1 MKSLKHSI
9 NSWLHI
15 VASVAL
21 LIGMCPSTRVNAQ
34 VVGATLSGTITD
46 QSGGV
51 VPKADVAIKNTA
63 TSDTRTVSTNADG
76 IYSAANLQ
84 PGKYDVTVSASGFS
98 RAVQTGLTLTVGATQ
113 ILNLTMQVGQA
124 TQTVEVTADAP
135 AMNLENAAIG
145 SNIAENAVKEL
156 PLNGRSW
163 SDLATLSPGVYAVHT
178 QLTQARDLWSRG
190 FGSQLSISGARPQQN
205 NYRVDGVSVNDP
217 TNGGPGSLLG
227 GNMGVDAIS
236 EFSVLT
242 TNYSTEYGRASG
254 GIINATTKSGT
265 NSFHGNAYEF
275 LRNSALD
282 AANFF
287 DNANGLQKPPF
298 RRNQFGASAGGPIR
312 KDKTFI
318 FGDYEGLRQ
327 FLGETQASIVPS
339 ASARAGLLCSS
350 ALIAPSAACPTTNQ
364 LPFVAGK
371 TDANGVDLKVVPYL
385 SAFWP
390 KSSVPNPND
399 PTGDTN
405 IFAFGRNVV
414 TIENYF
420 IIRADHKISERDG
433 LHGTYFYDY
442 NHQTQP
448 DEMDNRSQ
456 LNVVN
461 RQFGTIEETHTFGA
475 NFVNSVR
482 GGINRTYLGGPSSS
496 LAINPA
502 TADTSLGFA
511 PGWSAGLIYAPPL
524 QTFFGGLT
532 GSAPQTNAFTSIQGY
547 DDASLL
553 KGRHTLKF
561 GVNVERMRANMIAAP
576 RPGGQF
582 NFGTLASF
590 LTNGDPK
597 YGSVAI
603 SSDLSLV
610 PITRD
615 YRQTI
620 FGVYFQDDW
629 RFRPNLTFN
638 LGLRYE
644 PATVPVEIHGRM
656 GSLLTQYDAF
666 PAIANPKE
674 VSPLVDCSACP
685 ILSGAYFK
693 NNMLHDFD
701 PRIGFAWDPFKTGKT
716 SVRGGFGV
724 YDQLTL
730 ITHVR
735 SQIAG
740 NFPFNPGGNSGNL
753 LPGSFGGFPSFG
765 SATTCPPGPYNGST
779 PVAAFCQITQSGSDS
794 KRAGIIERTPK
805 RAYVMQWNFS
815 VQRAITPNFTAL
827 IGYVGSHGVHG
838 NTADDDFNMVPPTF
852 SPLGYLWPCDAPG
865 LPYSPDATHG
875 NINACFGQGGP
886 AASPYPEFNTHV
898 HRENGV
904 FFRNS
909 SRYDGMEVQLTRN
922 MSHGLQI
929 QGSFTWSKSLD
940 TASASAVGDQFTTGI
955 SSLFVFDP
963 RLTRAPSEFNVGRVM
978 NISYLWQIPTPKS
991 LSGFARTALGGWQ
1004 VGGLFSLSDGAPFTP
1019 LLNGDA
1025 LGLQN
1030 TDAFAYPDVL
1040 KGTPGCGSLVN
1051 PGNPNHYLKVECFAI
1066 PPIVQYQGRNWIRLG
1081 TSGRNDVTGPGL
1093 QDLDF
1098 SVVKN
1103 THVPKISETFN
1114 VQFRVEAFN
1123 VLNHANFNPLGAA
1136 SGNNVILNPFA
1147 YNPSTPGT
1155 EKVSTGAVGA
1165 GDFTATTSRQLQFA
1179 LKMIW

>member
-1 MKSLKHSI
+1 MTRNLSDAKRI
-9 NSWLHI
+9 WLHI
-15 VASVAL
+15 AASIVVLVGLGTCARL
-21 LIGMCPSTRVNAQ
+21 GAQ

-51 VPKADVAIKNTA
+51 VPNAQISIRNTA
-63 TSDTRTVSTNADG
+63 TGDTRNVTTNADG

-84 PGKYDVTVSASGFS
+84 PGTYDIAISAAGFS
-98 RAVQTGLTLTVGATQ
+98 KAVQSGLTLTVGAQQT
-113 ILNLTMQVGQA
+113 LNLTMQVGQA
-124 TQTVEVTADAP
+124 SQTVEVAAEAP
-135 AMNLENAAIG
+135 TMNLENAAIG
-145 SNIAENAVKEL
+145 SNIAEKAVKEL

-163 SDLATLSPGVYAVHT
+163 SDLATLSPGVYALHT

-190 FGSQLSISGARPQQN
+190 FGSQLTISGARPQQN

-254 GIINATTKSGT
+254 GVINATTKSGT
-265 NSFHGNAYEF
+265 NRFHGNAYEF

-282 AANFF
+282 ASNFF
-287 DNANGLQKPPF
+287 DNANGLKKPPF
-298 RRNQFGASAGGPIR
+298 RRNQFGVSAGGPIR

-327 FLGETQASIVPS
+327 FLGQTQASIVPS
-339 ASARAGLLCSS
+339 AAALSGLLCSLC
-350 ALIAPSAACPTTNQ
+350 ATPVQ
-364 LPFVAGK
+364 LPAIAGK
-371 TDANGVDLKVVPYL
+371 TDANGIDLKVLPYL
-385 SAFWP
+385 NAFWP

-399 PTGDTN
+399 VKGDTN
-405 IFAFGRNVV
+405 IFAFGRNII
-414 TIENYF
+414 TPENYF
-420 IIRADHKISERDG
+420 IIRADHRFSERDG
-433 LHGTYFYDY
+433 LHGTYYYDY

-448 DEMDNRSQ
+448 DEMNNRSQ

-461 RQFGTIEETHTFGA
+461 RQFATMEETHTFGS

-482 GGINRTYLGGPSSS
+482 GGLNRTFLGGPVSSI
-496 LAINPA
+496 AINPA
-502 TADTSLGFA
+502 AADTALGFA
-511 PGWSAGLIYAPPL
+511 PGWSAGLIYASPL

-532 GSAPQTNAFTSIQGY
+532 GAAPQINAWTSIQGY

-553 KGRHTLKF
+553 KGKHTLKF
-561 GVNVERMRANMIAAP
+561 GVNVERMRANMIAQP

-582 NFGTLASF
+582 NFGNLASF
-590 LTNGDPK
+590 LTNGDIQ

-603 SSDLSLV
+603 NADLSLV
-610 PITRD
+610 PVTRD

-620 FGVYFQDDW
+620 FGAYFQDDV
-629 RFRPNLTFN
+629 RLRPNLTLN

-656 GSLLTQYDAF
+656 GSLLTPNDPF
-666 PAIANPKE
+666 PAIANPAQ

-685 ILSGAYFK
+685 KLVGTYFK
-693 NNMLHDFD
+693 NNMLHDFE
-701 PRIGFAWDPFKTGKT
+701 PRVGFAWDPFKTGKT
-716 SVRGGFGV
+716 SIRGGFGM

-740 NFPFNPGGNSGNL
+740 NFPFNPGGNAGNL
-753 LPGSFGGFPSFG
+753 LPGSFGGWPSFG
-765 SATTCPPGPYNGST
+765 GSCPSP
-779 PVAAFCQITQSGSDS
+779 AAFCQITQSGTDS
-794 KRAGIIERTPK
+794 KRAGIIERAPK
-805 RAYVMQWNFS
+805 RAYVMQYNFS
-815 VQRAITPNFTAL
+815 VQRAITPNFTAM

-838 NTADDDFNMVPPTF
+838 NTADDDFNMVPPTA
-852 SPLGYLWPCDAPG
+852 SPLGYLWPCETGA
-865 LPYSPDATHG
+865 LPYSPSATVG
-875 NINACFGQGGP
+875 NINACFNGGGP
-886 AASPYPEFNTHV
+886 AASPFPEFNTHV

-909 SRYDGMEVQLTRN
+909 SVYNGLEVQLTRN
-922 MSHGLQI
+922 MSHGFQI
-929 QGSFTWSKSLD
+929 QGSFTWQKSLD

-955 SSLFVFDP
+955 SSLFLFGP
-963 RLTRAPSEFNVGRVM
+963 NLTRARSEFNVGRVM
-978 NISYLWQIPTPKS
+978 NVSYLWEIPTPKS
-991 LSGFARTALGGWQ
+991 LTGFAGTALGGWQ
-1004 VGGLFSLSDGAPFTP
+1004 LGGLFSLTDGAPFTP
-1019 LLNGDA
+1019 LMNGDA

-1040 KGTPGCGSLVN
+1040 RGAPGCNSLTN
-1051 PGNPNHYLKVECFAI
+1051 PGNPNHYLKVECFGL
-1066 PPIVQYQGRNWIRLG
+1066 PPIVQFQGLNWIRLG

-1093 QDLDF
+1093 QNFDL

-1103 THVPKISETFN
+1103 THVPRISETFN
-1114 VQFRVEAFN
+1114 VQFRAEAFN
-1123 VLNHANFNPLGAA
+1123 AFNHANFNPLGAA

-1147 YNPSTPGT
+1147 FNPSVPGS
-1155 EKVSTGAVGA
+1155 EVASTGAVGA
-1165 GDFTATTSRQLQFA
+1165 GDFTATTSRQMQFA
-1179 LKMIW
+1179 LKFIW